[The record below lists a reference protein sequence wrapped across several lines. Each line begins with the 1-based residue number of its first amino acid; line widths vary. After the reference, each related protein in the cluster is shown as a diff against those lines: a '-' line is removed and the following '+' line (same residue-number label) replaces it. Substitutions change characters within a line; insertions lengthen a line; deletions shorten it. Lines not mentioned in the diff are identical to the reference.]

1 MTTPRAPGRRSIPR
15 MATDDRDPGADTGM
29 FRAYVEHPE
38 GTAAPPASQRTLW
51 IAAGLAVVVV
61 AVLLALLVA

>member
-1 MTTPRAPGRRSIPR
+1 

-38 GTAAPPASQRTLW
+38 GTAAPPASRRTLW

-61 AVLLALLVA
+61 AVLLAVLVA